1 MMRRW
6 LLKLSEKDSLSF
18 FVQRKLVLLKLIG
31 PFLDGLLFCLPIQKL
46 NLPVTYLEIKV
57 TLWSIKPFKIK
68 PFKAPDPDG
77 LHAGFFPKFLVV
89 C

>member
-18 FVQRKLVLLKLIG
+18 FVQRKLVLPKLIG

-57 TLWSIKPFKIK
+57 TLWSIKPFK
-68 PFKAPDPDG
+68 APDPDG
-77 LHAGFFPKFLVV
+77 LHAEFFPKFLAV